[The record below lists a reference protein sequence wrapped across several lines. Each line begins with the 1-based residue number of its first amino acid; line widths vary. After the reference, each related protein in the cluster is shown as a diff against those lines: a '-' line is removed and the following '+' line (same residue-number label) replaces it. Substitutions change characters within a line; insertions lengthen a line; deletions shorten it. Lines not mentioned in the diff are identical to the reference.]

1 MKGFSKTIRN
11 RYSVWEKV
19 TQKKNKNMIG
29 AGNLLNKRREIVTKV
44 LRKKLNKPEK
54 KKS

>member
-11 RYSVWEKV
+11 RYSGWVKQ
-19 TQKKNKNMIG
+19 TQKQNQNMIG
-29 AGNLLNKRREIVTKV
+29 GGNLLNKRRELVTKV

-54 KKS
+54 KK